1 MHIFLPRVINENFS
15 IFIVVF
21 FEFFGTFLFAYF
33 NFCLLNAKA
42 EAKNE
47 TVKMLLFYIDFSLS
61 LFLCLAYGRSFS
73 GGVYNPATTFFR
85 MLRRTDRVTVKM
97 GIITMAA
104 QYLGASVASII
115 GIYLYD

>member
-1 MHIFLPRVINENFS
+1 MHVFLPRVINENFS

-97 GIITMAA
+97 GSITMAA
-104 QYLGASVASII
+104 QFLGASVGSII
-115 GIYLYD
+115 GTYPYD